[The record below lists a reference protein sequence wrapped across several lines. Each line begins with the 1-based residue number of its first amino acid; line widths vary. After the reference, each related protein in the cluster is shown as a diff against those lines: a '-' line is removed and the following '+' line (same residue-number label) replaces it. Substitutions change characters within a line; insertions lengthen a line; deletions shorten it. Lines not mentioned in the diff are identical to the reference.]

1 MNCHKFE
8 THTYLTGGGL
18 AIILIFKWHLKL
30 RAYNKCD
37 NLNKGFILHIEQYN
51 LAVFGCN
58 LDNK

>member
-1 MNCHKFE
+1 
-8 THTYLTGGGL
+8 LTGGGL